1 MSGYTG
7 LIKKFAV
14 NRPLN
19 NQDRNFHLDQ
29 DRRLDVKPYPDL
41 MVIKLN
47 STYVEVVDKY
57 FQGKGF
63 LSLMVL
69 AFSIMVFVFGGA
81 VFSTVVDEIV
91 QIEPDQAHINFGVG
105 MGGASILFGIGVIW
119 FGRVEWRGY
128 THYPIRLNYKTQM
141 VHVFRKDG
149 SVLSVPWADLYFT
162 LDYDFSY
169 FRFWHIHGHVLAEDR
184 ETVLETFA
192 LGMSGDVSAG
202 GLRLL
207 HAHWEFFRR
216 YMAEGPES
224 VAGYVRH
231 AMPVD
236 GKRESFR
243 SGYEVIMS
251 ELRYDHPVADMF
263 RAILWPFFFLQS
275 LVRWVV
281 MRTSRMPRWP
291 AEIEDVNKVSPDDP
305 YSIDSWINP
314 PELR

>member
-7 LIKKFAV
+7 LIKKFPV
-14 NRPLN
+14 NRPLSK
-19 NQDRNFHLDQ
+19 QDFKYHLDQ
-29 DRRLDVKPYPDL
+29 GKRLDVNPYADL

-47 STYVEVVDKY
+47 STYLEVVDKY

-69 AFSIMVFVFGGA
+69 ASSIVVFVFGGA
-81 VFSTVVDEIV
+81 IFSVVADEIV
-91 QIEPDQAHINFGVG
+91 KVDPDETHVNFGVV
-105 MGGASILFGIGVIW
+105 MGAVAVLFGLGVIW

-128 THYPIRLNYKTQM
+128 THYPIRLNHKTQM

-149 SVLSVPWADLYFT
+149 SVLSVPWTDLYFT

-169 FRFWHIHGHVLAEDR
+169 FRFWHIHGHVLADDR

-192 LGMSGDVSAG
+192 LGMSGDVSHG
-202 GLRLL
+202 GIRLL

-224 VAGYVRH
+224 VASYVRQ

-251 ELRYDHPVADMF
+251 ELRYDHPVADIF
-263 RAILWPFFFLQS
+263 RALLWPFFFLQS

-281 MRTSRMPRWP
+281 MRTSKMPRWP
-291 AEIEDVNKVSPDDP
+291 EEIEAVNEVSPNDP
-305 YSIDSWINP
+305 YDIDSRINP

>member
-7 LIKKFAV
+7 LIKEFPV
-14 NRPLN
+14 NRPLTE
-19 NQDRNFHLDQ
+19 QDRKFHLDQ
-29 DRRLDVKPYPDL
+29 RKRLDVNPYPDIV
-41 MVIKLN
+41 VIKLN
-47 STYVEVVDKY
+47 SSHAEIVDKF

-63 LSLMVL
+63 LSLMVVL
-69 AFSIMVFVFGGA
+69 FSAIFLGFGG
-81 VFSTVVDEIV
+81 VLLLSVMDPPLDIGSPEEYVISGIV
-91 QIEPDQAHINFGVG
+91 
-105 MGGASILFGIGVIW
+105 MGSVALLFGLGLIW

-128 THYPIRLNYKTQM
+128 THYPIRLNYKAQM

-149 SVLSVPWADLYFT
+149 SVLSVPWADVYFT

-169 FRFWHIHGHVLAEDR
+169 FRFWHIHGHVLADDR

-192 LGMSGDVSAG
+192 LGMSGDVDPG
-202 GLRLL
+202 GLQLL
-207 HAHWEFFRR
+207 HRHWEFFRR

-224 VAGYVRH
+224 VAGYVRN
-231 AMPVD
+231 AMPID

-251 ELRYDHPVADMF
+251 ELRHDHPIADVIRF
-263 RAILWPFFFLQS
+263 VLWPFFFLQS

-281 MRTSRMPRWP
+281 MRTGKMPRWP
-291 AEIEDVNKVSPDDP
+291 DEIEAVNRVSEDDP
-305 YSIDSWINP
+305 FDIDSRINP